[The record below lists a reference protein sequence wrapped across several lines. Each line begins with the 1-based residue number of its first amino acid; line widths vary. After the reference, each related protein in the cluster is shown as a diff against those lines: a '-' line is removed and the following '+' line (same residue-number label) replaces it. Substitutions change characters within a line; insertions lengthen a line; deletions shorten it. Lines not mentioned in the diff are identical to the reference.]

1 MTATNTIKVESMA
14 RVLASLQGIKYDR
27 LPEKLT
33 LWSWFLYGFFDASKN
48 SYRGKAEKVLEIIEN
63 KG

>member
-1 MTATNTIKVESMA
+1 MTATNTIKVENMA

-33 LWSWFLYGFFDASKN
+33 LWSWFLYGFDASKK
-48 SYRGKAEKVLEIIEN
+48 SYRGKAEKVLEIIEK